1 MYDLGYGVSLN
12 LSFLIC
18 ANPTGY
24 LMVQE
29 YGSTASVFYKR
40 TFLNYEKLTSRNIYY
55 LWDNALFHLIFVIT
69 LLPKLC
75 PGLRE
80 IDTY

>member
-1 MYDLGYGVSLN
+1 MYDVGYGVSLN

-55 LWDNALFHLIFVIT
+55 L
-69 LLPKLC
+69 
-75 PGLRE
+75 
-80 IDTY
+80 